1 MINVLKVLTKKA
13 NNMEDQID
21 NFIRGLKIM
30 RKNLMKLLEIKNT
43 GAEIK
48 SVINDL
54 ISSPAYLKEESVN
67 Q

>member
-30 RKNLMKLLEIKNT
+30 RKNLMKLLEIKNR

-48 SVINDL
+48 SVINDF